1 MADRLVH
8 QVKQHS
14 NLKFNPEF
22 SIQFKIYFYPQ
33 NLKSEK
39 NNPGFKLRFN
49 ILLQIQ
55 SIVAARGS
63 GQLDRV
69 LGIYNFA
76 KRLNK
81 NHNIESNCYYVLN
94 DN

>member
-1 MADRLVH
+1 M
-8 QVKQHS
+8 
-14 NLKFNPEF
+14 
-22 SIQFKIYFYPQ
+22 
-33 NLKSEK
+33 EK
-39 NNPGFKLRFN
+39 NNPGYKPRFN

-55 SIVAARGS
+55 SIVADRRS
-63 GQLDRV
+63 GQFDRV
-69 LGIYNFA
+69 LGLYNFG